1 MEKPVME
8 IHWAKLGI
16 LVEAE
21 PLNYSVEFFGKFWES
36 LPFKTIQLHAMV
48 TGEDMYSYC
57 PVSPVE
63 YMHLVE
69 KRIPIKDVPPGLVT
83 WSGLGL
89 VAIVYGPCTEPLTT
103 QPIARIPDRFLS
115 DLKKAGR
122 SAWDSIYFTKEKLVV
137 EFRAKGGG

>member
-1 MEKPVME
+1 MNIDAIE
-8 IHWAKLGI
+8 IQWPKLGI

-21 PLNYSVEFFGKFWES
+21 PLDYNVEFFGKFRGS

-69 KRIPIKDVPPGLVT
+69 RRIPIMDVPPGLVT

-103 QPIARIPDRFLS
+103 QPIARIPDEFLS
-115 DLKKAGR
+115 DLKSAGR

-137 EFRAKGGG
+137 EFREKGGG